1 MKKLLQFLML
11 AMFMFVLAACS
22 DGEESTEKKD
32 TNEETTE
39 QTESKETETSF
50 PVTVTDDSGEE
61 VVLEKAPERII
72 SVIPSAT
79 EIIFALG
86 LGDKVVG
93 VTENDNYPEEVL
105 EIEKVGAF
113 ELNIEKIVSLE
124 PDLVVADVLN
134 GEAVEQLRNK
144 GVKVLVVGASSVEET
159 YEDIVLVGKATGT
172 TEKAEGLVQEMKD
185 HQADI
190 EQIVS
195 EIPEEERKTV
205 WIEIGE
211 ELFTAAN
218 DTFLNEL
225 VTLAGGENIM
235 IDQEGWPQVSEEEVI
250 EKNPDVILLT
260 YGSYVENA
268 IDKVLERDSW
278 QDITAIKEKQVYS
291 LDSDMT
297 ERTGPRIIEGLESIA
312 AFLYPE
318 YFEEN

>member
-1 MKKLLQFLML
+1 MKKLVQFLML

-172 TEKAEGLVQEMKD
+172 TEKAEGLVQEMKV
-185 HQADI
+185 HQAEI

>member
-185 HQADI
+185 HQAEI